1 MIRVWTIG
9 LQCVTPFGV
18 VYFGLNFTPQLW
30 SLKYNRDKL
39 PTGSV
44 SYRFLV
50 FVFGYSPLPDV
61 SKMIL

>member
-1 MIRVWTIG
+1 MIGIWMIG
-9 LQCVTPFGV
+9 LQIVTPYGV
-18 VYFGLNFTPQLW
+18 ICGGLNFTPQLW